1 MRALTSLI
9 VVPALVAALVVTGC
23 APRGENTWK
32 PGTETK
38 KNVVVIAPVATKP
51 LAKIYAQA
59 GEDFAYDIA
68 NRIDF
73 LGRDADGLAAPELP
87 MADDAAWAATVPAAA
102 GIPVIVLVRVTAIE
116 PIVNVGRPQLEAT
129 CELRAIDASGREL
142 FVKTA
147 HGRADTTTS
156 PKLMSDSAKPESQA
170 AWAATANATGALI
183 DWLRSRPDRELAPA
197 PTPAAAV
204 VVPPPALVTITI
216 ASQPDHADVLVD
228 GVLKGTTPMAL
239 SLPRRE
245 VRLRLERQGRIPWER
260 IFTPEAEM
268 QLSPALDQV
277 QSPVPANR

>member
-1 MRALTSLI
+1 MRAPILL
-9 VVPALVAALVVTGC
+9 VPALISALVAGGC

-32 PGTETK
+32 PGVPAK
-38 KNVVVIAPVATKP
+38 KNTVVIAPVATKP
-51 LAKIYAQA
+51 LAKLYAQA
-59 GEDFAYDIA
+59 SEDFAYDIA

-73 LGRDADGLAAPELP
+73 LGRDADGMAAPELP
-87 MADDAAWAATVPAAA
+87 MADDPAWAAAVPAAA

-116 PIVNVGRPQLEAT
+116 PIVNVGRPQMEAT

-147 HGRADTTTS
+147 HGRADTTSS

-183 DWLRSRPDRELAPA
+183 DWLRARPDRELAPA
-197 PTPAAAV
+197 PAPVPPV
-204 VVPPPALVTITI
+204 VVLPPALVTITI
-216 ASQPDHADVLVD
+216 ASEPDHADVLVD

-260 IFTPEAEM
+260 VFTPEAEM

-277 QSPVPANR
+277 QSPAPANR